1 MSSGKRW
8 KRPWVHDMLRFMS
21 TDARVIARQYYATYG
36 RNMCSDI
43 SALQANPQGVV
54 LFTPFV
60 VAMLKPIRTDEDL
73 LWMDLAQSP
82 PQSGWLV
89 CSPALRRFIPCPALG
104 IPSQTSALAY
114 LPAWGTRHRVAPL
127 PLEESVALTLPPCT
141 IKHHTHRKGKYTPW
155 DL

>member
-82 PQSGWLV
+82 PNPDGWYVHLL
-89 CSPALRRFIPCPALG
+89 CGDLSLARL
-104 IPSQTSALAY
+104 LAY
-114 LPAWGTRHRVAPL
+114 RLRPLRWLIYQRGVRGTGWRRCLWKSLLP
-127 PLEESVALTLPPCT
+127 
-141 IKHHTHRKGKYTPW
+141 
-155 DL
+155 